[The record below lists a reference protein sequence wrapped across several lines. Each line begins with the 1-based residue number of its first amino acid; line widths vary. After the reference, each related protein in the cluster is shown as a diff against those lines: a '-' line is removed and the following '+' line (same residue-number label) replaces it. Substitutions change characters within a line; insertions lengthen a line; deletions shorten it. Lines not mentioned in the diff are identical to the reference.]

1 MIWEVWGDNMFCLDT
16 LVFSCH
22 KCLKRAIFK
31 PLVINLG
38 ALGNMTNSSSCF
50 LTYSSCIGNQ
60 ADGMFVTIAGQWNI
74 SLAKDIMHE
83 IVLHVPRLS
92 VNLLSI
98 CKIIKNLVCSM
109 KFSPSEFFF
118 RNFVCGWWLGML
130 ERR

>member
-1 MIWEVWGDNMFCLDT
+1 
-16 LVFSCH
+16 
-22 KCLKRAIFK
+22 
-31 PLVINLG
+31 
-38 ALGNMTNSSSCF
+38 MTNSSSCF

-83 IVLHVPRLS
+83 IILHIPRLS

-109 KFSPSEFFF
+109 KFSPSEFF
-118 RNFVCGWWLGML
+118 LGTL
-130 ERR
+130 YVDDDWAC